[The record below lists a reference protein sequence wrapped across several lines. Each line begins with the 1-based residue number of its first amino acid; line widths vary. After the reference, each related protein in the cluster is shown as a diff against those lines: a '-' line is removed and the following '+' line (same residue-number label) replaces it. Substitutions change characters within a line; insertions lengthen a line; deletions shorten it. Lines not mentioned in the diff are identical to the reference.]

1 MWLNELLELLVEEMS
16 KSLYKDIANQK
27 SLLKFSFSC

>member
-1 MWLNELLELLVEEMS
+1 MWLNELLELLVEETS
-16 KSLYKDIANQK
+16 KSLYKDTENQK